1 MGLTRIIESGLKS
14 PVQECFLLMR
24 KKAIGYKRVTR
35 NMSDRQNIKTRTEM
49 IRKRNTGIYLVSD
62 LNEREKKD
70 YRVCYF

>member
-1 MGLTRIIESGLKS
+1 
-14 PVQECFLLMR
+14 MR

-35 NMSDRQNIKTRTEM
+35 KMSDRQNIKTRTKM